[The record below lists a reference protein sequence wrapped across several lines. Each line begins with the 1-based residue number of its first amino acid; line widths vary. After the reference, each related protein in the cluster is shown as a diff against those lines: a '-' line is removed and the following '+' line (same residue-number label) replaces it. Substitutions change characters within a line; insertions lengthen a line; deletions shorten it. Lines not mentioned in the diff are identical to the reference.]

1 MSMHDRRSRGYNP
14 RVNSLAGEHRSS
26 SRRDTSSFSKKRAV
40 STDDA
45 YYHAL
50 GVAYLS
56 YLLQPRQKRLQHV
69 PHAGPT
75 TTSQKSTTSTADI
88 VMGFAGLQNSKSA
101 KFPHAFMSALDK
113 RLTGVLMGKERMPEY
128 NDSVVKRTFATF
140 LNEFK
145 NPAFRKTAEKDRKV
159 EDLVLIFFSRTTQE
173 LRKGKPLED
182 DSYKLMVDRH
192 VALFL
197 RLISSILK
205 DNDWARE
212 RPELA
217 SRLQDMEKKLLVHNQ
232 DLTSDSSRNGGA
244 GGHSIEVEV
253 PLSHELK
260 DMPLGL
266 IVSRIF
272 NKPYGHVQ
280 DDINRYR
287 GNWTEKAALQDLKV
301 YQTSLS
307 LNTRKTLN
315 SEDFDT
321 EDAYESWKKSE
332 APEISQMMLAI
343 MQSNMELAKMTSSA
357 IPHLKSHVD
366 HGSRDSGYS
375 DMSKKMS
382 ESDMNAYVIDQPV
395 DMSGLSLMGS
405 PIEEEEGMPF
415 TFIPQDPRAYYRA
428 VLKACFNHDLREA
441 ASNPDEGLKLFS
453 KAATELLSEV
463 SLRWRVPAFSRPVL
477 FFDVVREMYC
487 NQEIDLDTLDAAFM
501 FLKEPQ
507 IDNKKANRKSV
518 AVHDAV
524 LDWRKWTVADYA
536 LYQNALS
543 TIHDALQ
550 RDLFALMLQSY
561 DKNKPAID
569 PIMYVLNEHLYSDE
583 LFPKAP
589 EDLDQY
595 SAELERSLKGK
606 AMEVYAEMLARNVPD
621 DASQWEFYHVIQL
634 GKDVVKLSDRIRKR
648 YKKTPNIMGV
658 NPMQILVSEVFPSFA
673 ADSRDLVS
681 RIMEMAKEKEQD
693 IPQQDGFD
701 LYREMV
707 EIRQVHSAVL
717 PGVTFAFHIE
727 GLLQEFV
734 WRWISEMDNR
744 MIEWVDNA
752 VKNDNFA
759 TQESNAELNAE
770 QQRHSHSVFD
780 IFQAFKQPI
789 DQIVSLNWDDDV
801 QYAKFMTSISKA
813 IGAGVAKYCDL
824 VEQRFSIELNKP
836 TPEQEMAATQTR
848 QEKWMQMAKDLYAT
862 KEKVEP
868 FQFLPEVSISRII
881 IDCSDTN
888 RCTVASQAEQHRIR
902 HATTRQ
908 AGEGH
913 QCRCLRRG
921 DPEARAT
928 CSQARASR

>member
-1 MSMHDRRSRGYNP
+1 MSTHNRQSRGYNP
-14 RVNSLAGEHRSS
+14 RVSALAGEGRL
-26 SRRDTSSFSKKRAV
+26 RRETSYSKKKAV

-45 YYHAL
+45 YLYAL
-50 GVAYLS
+50 CVAYLS
-56 YLLQPRQKRLQHV
+56 YLLQPRQKRIQHV
-69 PHAGPT
+69 PNSAQPA
-75 TTSQKSTTSTADI
+75 QKSSTSTADI

-101 KFPHAFMSALDK
+101 KFPHAFMTALDK

-128 NDSVVKRTFATF
+128 NDAVVKRTFATF

-217 SRLQDMEKKLLVHNQ
+217 HRLQTMEKKLLVHDQ
-232 DLTSDSSRNGGA
+232 DLTADSSRNGGA
-244 GGHSIEVEV
+244 GGHSVEVEV
-253 PLSHELK
+253 PLSYELK

-272 NKPYGHVQ
+272 NKPYGQVH

-287 GNWTEKAALQDLKV
+287 GSWTEKAALQDLKM

-307 LNTRKTLN
+307 LNTKKTLN

-343 MQSNMELAKMTSSA
+343 MQSNMELAKMTSA
-357 IPHLKSHVD
+357 NIPQLKSHID
-366 HGSRDSGYS
+366 HNSRDSGYS
-375 DMSKKMS
+375 DMSKKV
-382 ESDMNAYVIDQPV
+382 SDSDFNAYVIDQPV
-395 DMSGLSLMGS
+395 DMSGLNLGNS
-405 PIEEEEGMPF
+405 PVEDDDGMPF
-415 TFIPQDPRAYYRA
+415 TFIPQDSRAHYRA
-428 VLKACFNHDLREA
+428 VVRACFQHDLQQA
-441 ASNPDEGLKLFS
+441 AENPDEGLKLFS
-453 KAATELLSEV
+453 KPATELLAEV
-463 SLRWRVPAFSRPVL
+463 ASRWRIPSFSRPVL
-477 FFDVVREMYC
+477 FLDVVREMYC
-487 NQEIDLDTLDAAFM
+487 NQEIDLDTLDAAFLY
-501 FLKEPQ
+501 LKEPPVEV
-507 IDNKKANRKSV
+507 KKANRKSM
-518 AVHDAV
+518 AVVEAV
-524 LDWRKWTVADYA
+524 SDWRKWTVADYA

-543 TIHDALQ
+543 AIHDALQ
-550 RDLFALMLQSY
+550 RDLFSLMLQSY
-561 DKNKPAID
+561 DTKKPAID

-595 SAELERSLKGK
+595 SEELERSLKEK
-606 AMEVYAEMLARNVPD
+606 AMEVYAEMLAKNVPD
-621 DASQWEFYHVIQL
+621 DAMQWEFFHVIEL
-634 GKDVVKLSDRIRKR
+634 GKAVVKLSDRIQKR

-658 NPMQILVSEVFPSFA
+658 SPMQILVSEVFPSFA
-673 ADSRDLVS
+673 ADSRDLVA
-681 RIMEMAKEKEQD
+681 RIMEMAKEKGED

-701 LYREMV
+701 LYREMT
-707 EIRQVHSAVL
+707 EIRRVHSAVL
-717 PGVTFAFHIE
+717 PGVQFAFHIE

-734 WRWISEMDNR
+734 WRWISETDSR
-744 MIEWVDNA
+744 MVEWVENA

-759 TQESNAELNAE
+759 TQDSNAELNAE

-789 DQIVSLNWDDDV
+789 DQIVSLNWDDDL
-801 QYAKFMTSISKA
+801 QYAKFMTAVSKA
-813 IGAGVAKYCDL
+813 IGAGVARYCDL
-824 VEQRFSIELNKP
+824 VEQRFSQEMNKP

-868 FQFLPEVSISRII
+868 FQFLPEVS
-881 IDCSDTN
+881 
-888 RCTVASQAEQHRIR
+888 
-902 HATTRQ
+902 
-908 AGEGH
+908 
-913 QCRCLRRG
+913 
-921 DPEARAT
+921 
-928 CSQARASR
+928 